1 MGKVYII
8 NNFVGFLQFRVTL
21 LIWNVFVRVGGGLKG
36 QKCTI
41 YQYDMISVHGVYT
54 KQRRFEHFF

>member
-36 QKCTI
+36 QN
-41 YQYDMISVHGVYT
+41 QYDMISEHGVYLN
-54 KQRRFEHFF
+54 

>member
-41 YQYDMISVHGVYT
+41 YQYDMISEHGVYLIKT
-54 KQRRFEHFF
+54 